1 MNKIYIET
9 TKRKF
14 FLSYADISIID
25 KEEILIGFKNKN
37 LMTFKYSKN
46 ERLYKKIY
54 DYDIET
60 QEPIFEILK
69 EIFFN
74 NELVYKFE
82 DKKGIQL
89 RKWDD
94 EMSTMTV
101 KELAAELGLTELMT
115 RELIKAGKFN
125 EFAWALSVT
134 GNKRVKICI
143 IRERYELWKQGK
155 DMEKTPKELANSM
168 GKPSESS
175 TIEF

>member
-1 MNKIYIET
+1 
-9 TKRKF
+9 
-14 FLSYADISIID
+14 
-25 KEEILIGFKNKN
+25 
-37 LMTFKYSKN
+37 
-46 ERLYKKIY
+46 
-54 DYDIET
+54 
-60 QEPIFEILK
+60 
-69 EIFFN
+69 
-74 NELVYKFE
+74 
-82 DKKGIQL
+82 
-89 RKWDD
+89 
-94 EMSTMTV
+94 MSTMTV

-155 DMEKTPKELANSM
+155 DMGKTPKELANSM

>member
-1 MNKIYIET
+1 
-9 TKRKF
+9 
-14 FLSYADISIID
+14 
-25 KEEILIGFKNKN
+25 
-37 LMTFKYSKN
+37 
-46 ERLYKKIY
+46 
-54 DYDIET
+54 
-60 QEPIFEILK
+60 
-69 EIFFN
+69 
-74 NELVYKFE
+74 
-82 DKKGIQL
+82 
-89 RKWDD
+89 
-94 EMSTMTV
+94 MSTMTV
-101 KELAAELGLTELMT
+101 KELAVELGLTELMT

>member
-1 MNKIYIET
+1 
-9 TKRKF
+9 
-14 FLSYADISIID
+14 
-25 KEEILIGFKNKN
+25 
-37 LMTFKYSKN
+37 
-46 ERLYKKIY
+46 
-54 DYDIET
+54 
-60 QEPIFEILK
+60 
-69 EIFFN
+69 
-74 NELVYKFE
+74 
-82 DKKGIQL
+82 
-89 RKWDD
+89 
-94 EMSTMTV
+94 MSTMTV